1 MGGVKKPVPAIIG
14 ELEQDPQFHQPDYRS
29 ESKPMNQSQMDKV
42 VVWLAQG
49 FGVGRIPVAPG
60 TFGSVVGLLW
70 FLLLLASGSLWVFA
84 AGMVFSIPLSIWVCG
99 EAEKILR
106 QQDPGSVVMDEI
118 IAIPICFLGWVL
130 ALYSASGKLPAPAYF
145 LSAQMWPWTLAV
157 FVAFRFFDVLKP
169 WPVKQSQA
177 LPGGWG
183 VTIDDVLAAGY
194 VNLAVFAVALIKG

>member
-1 MGGVKKPVPAIIG
+1 VRV
-14 ELEQDPQFHQPDYRS
+14 FHQPDYRGDY
-29 ESKPMNQSQMDKV
+29 KPVKQDPAVSRPNAGLI
-42 VVWLAQG
+42 VWLAQG

-70 FLLLLASGSLWVFA
+70 FLLLLAGGSLPVFA
-84 AGMVFSIPLSIWVCG
+84 AGVMLGVPLSVWVCG
-99 EAEKILR
+99 EAEKIL
-106 QQDPGSVVMDEI
+106 QQKDPGSIVMDEI

-130 ALYSASGKLPAPAYF
+130 ALYAASGKLPTPAYF
-145 LSAQMWPWTLAV
+145 LSSTVWPWTLAV

-183 VTIDDVLAAGY
+183 VTVDDVLAAGY
-194 VNLAVFAVALIKG
+194 VNLVVLAAKMASNQ